1 MNHRESPG
9 LRLCVPWL
17 LDGPELVKWYVN
29 GVQYKEMEVEPTV
42 HPIFKAGTERSSLQY
57 KRLYGIPVL
66 KGKKQVNGSSS
77 VHILSMQIFSVPWPK
92 REFTL
97 P

>member
-1 MNHRESPG
+1 MV
-9 LRLCVPWL
+9 C
-17 LDGPELVKWYVN
+17 
-29 GVQYKEMEVEPTV
+29 YKEMEVEPTV

-77 VHILSMQIFSVPWPK
+77 ELVTTFSFHADFL
-92 REFTL
+92 RSLAETSSL
-97 P
+97 CLE